1 MAVDGTK
8 PGWMLA
14 LHNSMH
20 PPWDTIGEK
29 ERATYSKEMVEA
41 LYAESL
47 LEMATEWHRRFC
59 KADVD
64 AAVNALVLATLSGA
78 LSDKDASA
86 LYAATYML
94 ETHREE
100 ERAELSEWVK
110 HTMAEGR
117 ADES

>member
-14 LHNSMH
+14 LHNSIH
-20 PPWDTIGEK
+20 SPWDAIGEK
-29 ERATYSKEMVEA
+29 DRATYSKEMVDA

-78 LSDKDASA
+78 LSDKEASA
-86 LYAATYML
+86 LYAAAYML

-110 HTMAEGR
+110 HAMAEGR
-117 ADES
+117 ADEN